1 MRGWLVLCFCLGVA
15 CETHGAGPKVAIVVG
30 EKASGLERRAAE
42 VVSGLVQRLYEAE
55 VTIGTIA
62 DKGTGP
68 IFIGDR
74 TTNRQIQTLIPD
86 WKPASTQSHLVQSV
100 THHGQPALV
109 IGGASPAATYW
120 AAAEYAHRLGV
131 RSLLFGDLDPVA
143 TPPFTIQGF
152 DLLREPLL
160 KQRAWEFY
168 YDLPTGPLAWSL
180 EEQQRL
186 IGQLGKLKY
195 NRLVVRVSADQPF
208 VHFAAAGIQKK
219 SGELFQGRKFP
230 VSGDTAGRAVFRGAK
245 FFENPDFAGKETY
258 EQRLAAGQT
267 LLRGVIDAAHGSG
280 LTVGLAF
287 DPFEFPP
294 EFASV
299 TEQNQNAGARLKI
312 AKAQLDAYQK
322 AYPTLDAI
330 YLSITDKSALEPC
343 QQLLADHADHPPR
356 IALELTPS
364 LAAGLPPRNAE
375 TVSLIDAQSSARR
388 LVENE
393 EVWRGTRAMNRGL
406 VLNLAD
412 DCGGVLP
419 QAAHSSL
426 AALLGSL
433 RKADGTGFTTRIW
446 NVGEQDLSA
455 YFLSRG
461 SFDDKLTPEKACQDL
476 VTPICGEEVADRVF
490 KALDFLERAT
500 TLLDQ
505 YDLAF
510 SAPRPDVVL
519 KHLDSDDAPPPAW
532 AQAREAYLNAMNEMY
547 RANSRAREGG
557 RAFTLYLARRSEFG
571 FEYLNC
577 IEAVRKAGI
586 AKRKQNPDA
595 HVAEL
600 EKAMESMNGALN
612 ALAAVA
618 RSSSDRGTI
627 AALNEY
633 GYRPLVKAVEAGDAE
648 K

>member
-15 CETHGAGPKVAIVVG
+15 CETPGAGPKVAIVVG
-30 EKASGLERRAAE
+30 EKASRLERRAAE
-42 VVSGLVQRLYEAE
+42 EVSGLLQRLYEAE
-55 VTIGTIA
+55 VTIGTSA
-62 DKGTGP
+62 EKGTP
-68 IFIGDR
+68 SILIGDR
-74 TTNRQIQTLIPD
+74 TTNRQIQTLVPD
-86 WKPASTQSHLVQSV
+86 WKPASEQGHLVQSV
-100 THHGQPALV
+100 MHHGQPALV
-109 IGGASPAATYW
+109 IGGASPAATCW
-120 AAAEYAHRLGV
+120 AATEYAHRLGV

-143 TPPFTIQGF
+143 APPFTLQGF

-160 KQRAWEFY
+160 KQRGWELC
-168 YDLPTGPLAWSL
+168 YDLPNGPLAWSL
-180 EEQQRL
+180 DEQQRL
-186 IGQLGKLKY
+186 IRQLGKLKY
-195 NRLVVRVSADQPF
+195 NHLVVRVSADQPF
-208 VHFAAAGIQKK
+208 AHFAAAGIQKK
-219 SGELFQGRKFP
+219 TGELFQGRKFP
-230 VSGDTAGRAVFRGAK
+230 VSGDTAGRAAFRGAK

-258 EQRLAAGQT
+258 DQRLSAGQT
-267 LLRGVIDAAHGSG
+267 LLRGVIDAAHEAG
-280 LTVGLAF
+280 LSVALAV
-287 DPFEFPP
+287 DPFAFPT
-294 EFASV
+294 EFASAAG
-299 TEQNQNAGARLKI
+299 QNQNAGAQLTI

-356 IALELTPS
+356 IAIELTPS
-364 LAAGLPPRNAE
+364 LATGLPPRTAE

-393 EVWRGTRAMNRGL
+393 EAWKGARGTTRGL

-433 RKADGTGFTTRIW
+433 RKEGGNGFTTRAW

-505 YDLAF
+505 YDPAF

-519 KHLDSDDAPPPAW
+519 KHLESDDAPPPAW

-571 FEYLNC
+571 FEYLNS

-586 AKRKQNPDA
+586 AKRKVDA
-595 HVAEL
+595 DAQIAEL
-600 EKAMESMNGALN
+600 EKGMESMNSALN

-627 AALNEY
+627 ALLNEF
-633 GYRPLVKAVEAGDAE
+633 GYRPLVKAVEAADAG